1 MGGQFELVTLRNG
14 HRAVRHVGHG
24 EVMHPSVGPWAE
36 ANALYVTQAKLSERL
51 SVPGAGPL
59 RLYDVGLGA
68 AANAAAALACWRAL
82 PEATRRPLHVDSF
95 EVDLEPLRLA
105 LSDVGGFPFLAADR
119 AVWMALLERGEHAEP
134 GLSWRLHLGDALRAL
149 PRAEGPVEVIFH
161 DPFSPESNPTLWS
174 PAALAALR
182 ARGQEGGQGTVLF
195 TYSASTRTRVS
206 MLLGGF
212 CVGVG
217 DAIGTKQETTVAAS
231 RLDLLQRPLDGRF
244 LQRFE
249 RSGARAP
256 FGEAPAG
263 WEDAVRSHLQFR

>member
-1 MGGQFELVTLRNG
+1 MGDFELVTLRNG
-14 HRAVRHVGHG
+14 HRAVRHVGHD

-36 ANALYVTQAKLSERL
+36 ANALYVQQAKLAERL
-51 SVPGAGPL
+51 TVAGAGPL

-82 PEATRRPLHVDSF
+82 PSESRRPLSVDSF

-105 LSDVGGFPFLAADR
+105 LADADGFAFLQADR
-119 AVWMALLERGEHAEP
+119 AVWEGLLKHGRWEEP
-134 GLSWRLHLGDALRAL
+134 GLSWRLHLGDALQLLA
-149 PRAEGPVEVIFH
+149 RAEGPAEVVFH

-174 PAALAALR
+174 PAAFSALR
-182 ARGQEGGQGTVLF
+182 ARSQEEGQGTVLF

-212 CVGVG
+212 CAGVG
-217 DAIGTKQETTVAAS
+217 DAIGTKQETTVAATQA
-231 RLDLLQRPLDGRF
+231 DLLARPLDGRF

-263 WEDAVRSHLQFR
+263 WEDAVRQHPQFR